1 MKKIFLYGHGG
12 SGNHGCEAIVRS
24 TISIISQNTK
34 TPIYLITSNPEEDKH
49 YGIDELC
56 SLIREKNT
64 YSKCSLEFLSAYLKL
79 KLDKNYISMDKL
91 EYKKAFDYVEK
102 GDLAFAIGGDN
113 YCYADVE
120 RHIMMHE
127 MMLERGAKTV
137 LWGCSVEP
145 DILTNEKIVE
155 DLRKYNFIM
164 ARETITY
171 SALKK
176 INPNTVLSADSAF
189 RLRAMKTELPDGFLK
204 ENMIGI
210 NISPMVKDNEKIQG
224 IVLQNYNVLIQKILQ
239 TTNMGIVLIPH
250 VVWMD
255 SDDKKILEQI
265 FDVYKFCGRVWLVA
279 DQNCEKIKYIISKCR
294 FFIAA
299 RTHASIAAYSSCI
312 PTLVVGYS
320 VKAQGIARDL
330 FGDENN
336 YVISVQN
343 LTNSN
348 ELYDKF
354 RWIMENEMKIK
365 KRLERVIPEIS
376 EGALNSWEKLKEVFW
391 VE

>member
-24 TISIISQNTK
+24 TISIISQNTE
-34 TPIYLITSNPEEDKH
+34 TPIYLITSNPEEDKY

-64 YSKCSLEFLSAYLKL
+64 YSKWSLEFLIAYLKL
-79 KLDKNYISMDKL
+79 KLDKNYIPMDKL

-127 MMLERGAKTV
+127 IMLERGAKTV

-155 DLRKYNFIM
+155 DLRKYNLIT

-176 INPNTVLSADSAF
+176 INQNTVLSADSAF
-189 RLRAMKTELPDGFLK
+189 RLRTMKTELPDGFLK

-250 VVWMD
+250 VVWKD
-255 SDDKKILEQI
+255 SNDKKILQQI
-265 FDVYKFCGRVWLVA
+265 FDAYKSSGRVWLVT

-312 PTLVVGYS
+312 PSLVVGYS
-320 VKAQGIARDL
+320 VKARGIARDL

-336 YVISVQN
+336 YVISVQD

-354 RWIMENEMKIK
+354 RWVMENEMKIK

-376 EGALNSWEKLKEVFW
+376 EGALNSWENLKEVFW
-391 VE
+391 VK